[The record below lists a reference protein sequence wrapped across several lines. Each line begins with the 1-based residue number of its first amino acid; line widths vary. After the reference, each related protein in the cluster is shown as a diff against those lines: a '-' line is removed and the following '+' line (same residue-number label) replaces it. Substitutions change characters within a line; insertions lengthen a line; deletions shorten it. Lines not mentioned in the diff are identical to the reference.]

1 MMRNTFL
8 NILILFFVL
17 ISCNSSDLVKKENNL
32 INESSPYLLQHAN
45 NPVNWNPWNKK
56 FLDIADKENK
66 LVVVSIGYASC
77 HWCHVME
84 RESFQDTTVAKLMNE
99 KFISIKVDRE
109 ERPDIDQVYM
119 NAVQLMNGNGGWPLN
134 VVTLPDGRPIWGG
147 TYFSKDQWMSALSQ
161 IIEIYEKEPE
171 KFILYADRVQEGINS
186 LNIINSEIDNFE
198 SIDLVKYSEKLI
210 NNVDLEYGGFK
221 GAPKFM
227 MPSNLD
233 FLLRYS
239 VQEKNIKAQNIIL
252 KTLDKMAYGG
262 IFDHVEGGFS
272 RYSTDE
278 KWHIPHFEKMLYDNG
293 QLMSLYSKGYKI
305 SNKRLYKKIVYKI
318 HEYIHSEMKD
328 NTGGFYSSL
337 DADSKIND
345 STYIEGAYYSWEF
358 SELQNLIEEDFE
370 LFSDY
375 FNINEYGYWTGENKY
390 VLINSLSD
398 SEFISKHNLLE
409 KDFNNKLSNWTN
421 LLREAKKNKKKPNLD
436 YKIVT
441 SWNGLMISGYVEAY
455 KAFNDEI
462 FLNEAIQ
469 AGNFIYS
476 SLIKKDGGLF
486 HNYVNEKSKINGYL
500 EDYAT
505 VIQASLDLY
514 EITLDQKW
522 IEKAL
527 NLSKYVLN
535 NFSNNQSALFYFT
548 SKNDEN
554 LISRTI
560 EFRDNVIP
568 SSNSIM
574 AKNLFRLY
582 HYFDVKE
589 YYEMAKDMVLTVSS
603 EFETYPS
610 GYSNWFDL
618 IYNINSNYYE
628 IAVVGDNAIN
638 QVIKFNS
645 KYIPNKLIIGTNSDN
660 DLPLLKNRYIEGKT
674 LIYVCVNKACKLPT
688 ESFEDSF
695 KMIKYYFFYPQILL
709 NT

>member
-1 MMRNTFL
+1 
-8 NILILFFVL
+8 
-17 ISCNSSDLVKKENNL
+17 
-32 INESSPYLLQHAN
+32 
-45 NPVNWNPWNKK
+45 
-56 FLDIADKENK
+56 
-66 LVVVSIGYASC
+66 
-77 HWCHVME
+77 
-84 RESFQDTTVAKLMNE
+84 
-99 KFISIKVDRE
+99 
-109 ERPDIDQVYM
+109 
-119 NAVQLMNGNGGWPLN
+119 
-134 VVTLPDGRPIWGG
+134 
-147 TYFSKDQWMSALSQ
+147 
-161 IIEIYEKEPE
+161 
-171 KFILYADRVQEGINS
+171 
-186 LNIINSEIDNFE
+186 
-198 SIDLVKYSEKLI
+198 
-210 NNVDLEYGGFK
+210 
-221 GAPKFM
+221 
-227 MPSNLD
+227 
-233 FLLRYS
+233 
-239 VQEKNIKAQNIIL
+239 
-252 KTLDKMAYGG
+252 
-262 IFDHVEGGFS
+262 
-272 RYSTDE
+272 
-278 KWHIPHFEKMLYDNG
+278 
-293 QLMSLYSKGYKI
+293 
-305 SNKRLYKKIVYKI
+305 
-318 HEYIHSEMKD
+318 MKD

-375 FNINEYGYWTGENKY
+375 FNINEYGYWKEENKY

-398 SEFISKHNLLE
+398 SEFISKHNLSE
-409 KDFNNKLSNWTN
+409 KAFNKKLSNWTN
-421 LLREAKKNKKKPNLD
+421 LLKEAKKNKKKPNLD

-462 FLNEAIQ
+462 FLNEALQ

-660 DLPLLKNRYIEGKT
+660 DLPLLKNRYIEGRT

-688 ESFEDSF
+688 ESFEDSL
-695 KMIKYYFFYPQILL
+695 KMIKY
-709 NT
+709 

>member
-1 MMRNTFL
+1 
-8 NILILFFVL
+8 
-17 ISCNSSDLVKKENNL
+17 
-32 INESSPYLLQHAN
+32 
-45 NPVNWNPWNKK
+45 
-56 FLDIADKENK
+56 
-66 LVVVSIGYASC
+66 
-77 HWCHVME
+77 ME

-375 FNINEYGYWTGENKY
+375 FNINEYGYWKEENKY

-398 SEFISKHNLLE
+398 SEFISKHNLSE
-409 KDFNNKLSNWTN
+409 KAFDKKLSNWTN
-421 LLREAKKNKKKPNLD
+421 LLKEAKKNKKKPNLD

-462 FLNEAIQ
+462 FLNEALQ

-582 HYFDVKE
+582 HYFDIKE

-688 ESFEDSF
+688 ESFEDSL
-695 KMIKYYFFYPQILL
+695 KMIKY
-709 NT
+709 

>member
-375 FNINEYGYWTGENKY
+375 FNINEYGYWKEENKY

-398 SEFISKHNLLE
+398 SEFISKHNLSE
-409 KDFNNKLSNWTN
+409 KAFNKKLSNWTN
-421 LLREAKKNKKKPNLD
+421 LLKEAKKNKKKPNLD

-462 FLNEAIQ
+462 FLNEALQ

-514 EITLDQKW
+514 EITLDQNGLK
-522 IEKAL
+522 
-527 NLSKYVLN
+527 
-535 NFSNNQSALFYFT
+535 
-548 SKNDEN
+548 
-554 LISRTI
+554 
-560 EFRDNVIP
+560 
-568 SSNSIM
+568 
-574 AKNLFRLY
+574 
-582 HYFDVKE
+582 
-589 YYEMAKDMVLTVSS
+589 
-603 EFETYPS
+603 
-610 GYSNWFDL
+610 
-618 IYNINSNYYE
+618 
-628 IAVVGDNAIN
+628 
-638 QVIKFNS
+638 
-645 KYIPNKLIIGTNSDN
+645 KL
-660 DLPLLKNRYIEGKT
+660 
-674 LIYVCVNKACKLPT
+674 
-688 ESFEDSF
+688 
-695 KMIKYYFFYPQILL
+695 
-709 NT
+709 

>member
-1 MMRNTFL
+1 MRNTFL

-99 KFISIKVDRE
+99 RFISIRVDRE

-147 TYFSKDQWMSALSQ
+147 TYFSKDQWLSALSQ
-161 IIEIYEKEPE
+161 IIKIYEKEPE

-186 LNIINSEIDNFE
+186 LNIINSEIDNFK

-210 NNVDLEYGGFK
+210 NNIDLKYGGFK

-293 QLMSLYSKGYKI
+293 QLMSLYSKGYKL
-305 SNKRLYKKIVYKI
+305 SNKKLYKKIVYKI

-345 STYIEGAYYSWEF
+345 RTYIEGAYYSWEF

-375 FNINEYGYWTGENKY
+375 FNINEYGYWKEENKY

-398 SEFISKHNLLE
+398 SEFISKHNLSD
-409 KDFNNKLSNWTN
+409 KAFNKKLSKWTQ
-421 LLREAKKNKKKPNLD
+421 LLKEAKKNKKKPNLD

-486 HNYVNEKSKINGYL
+486 HNYVNGKSKINGYL

-535 NFSNNQSALFYFT
+535 NFSNNESALFYFT
-548 SKNDEN
+548 SKNDED

-582 HYFDVKE
+582 HYFDIKE
-589 YYEMAKDMVLTVSS
+589 YYEMAKEMVLTVSS

-618 IYNINSNYYE
+618 IYNLNSNYYE

-638 QVIKFNS
+638 QVVKFNS
-645 KYIPNKLIIGTNSDN
+645 KYIPNKLIIGTKSAN
-660 DLPLLKNRYIEGKT
+660 DLPLLKNRYIIGKT

-688 ESFEDSF
+688 ESFEDSL
-695 KMIKYYFFYPQILL
+695 KMIKY
-709 NT
+709 

>member
-375 FNINEYGYWTGENKY
+375 FNINEYGYWEEENKY

-398 SEFISKHNLLE
+398 SEFISKHNLSE
-409 KDFNNKLSNWTN
+409 KAFNKKLSSWTN
-421 LLREAKKNKKKPNLD
+421 LLKEAKKNKKKPNLD

-462 FLNEAIQ
+462 FLNEALQ

-582 HYFDVKE
+582 HYFDIKE

-688 ESFEDSF
+688 ESFEDSL
-695 KMIKYYFFYPQILL
+695 KMIKY
-709 NT
+709 

>member
-119 NAVQLMNGNGGWPLN
+119 NAVQLMSGNGGWPLN

-147 TYFSKDQWMSALSQ
+147 TYFSKDQWLSALSQ
-161 IIEIYEKEPE
+161 IIKIYEEEPE

-221 GAPKFM
+221 GTPKFM

-239 VQEKNIKAQNIIL
+239 VQEQNIKAQNIIL

-375 FNINEYGYWTGENKY
+375 FNINEYGYWKEENKY

-398 SEFISKHNLLE
+398 SEFISKHNLSE
-409 KDFNNKLSNWTN
+409 KAFNKKLSNWTN
-421 LLREAKKNKKKPNLD
+421 LLKEAKKNKKKPNLD

-455 KAFNDEI
+455 KAFKDEI

-688 ESFEDSF
+688 ESFEDSL
-695 KMIKYYFFYPQILL
+695 KMIKY
-709 NT
+709 